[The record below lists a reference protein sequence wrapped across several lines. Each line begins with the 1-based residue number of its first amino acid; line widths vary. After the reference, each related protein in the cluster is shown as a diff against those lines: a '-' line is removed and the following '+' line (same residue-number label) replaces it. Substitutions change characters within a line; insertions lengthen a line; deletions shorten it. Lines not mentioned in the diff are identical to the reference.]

1 VDAERDL
8 DDELRAFVEVRAAA
22 HERRGLAPAD
32 AKRAALIEVGGI
44 DQVKERVRDVR
55 IGSAVEAAVRDVRY
69 GAGVLWRSPGYA
81 LVVIMTIALG
91 IGVNAAIFSV
101 VHAVLWRSLPYPEA
115 DRIVVIEADTAA
127 LPTAYSSSGPVFDPR
142 AQSRL
147 ITSIALAEGR
157 DASLMIDGVM
167 ERVASV
173 RVTDD
178 VLPLLG
184 AKSLLLGRTV
194 IAAEDSR
201 DYILKGVV
209 ISHELWLRRLNG
221 DPQVIGRRLT
231 VNNFDV
237 QVVGVMPPGFRLI
250 LPAGNHAEESI
261 DLWLPRSFGLGLLYR
276 GLPLIGRVAP
286 GATLTEAQAEL
297 SALASSF
304 VASHPSAYPGGL
316 RLTVRPLGEVV
327 TRDVKPA
334 LMALSTAVGF
344 VLLIACVNVANLLL
358 ARAKTRAR
366 EFAVRRA
373 LGATRLRLMRQLLAE
388 NLVVAI
394 LGGACGLLLAR
405 LGVGLLEWLRPVHLP
420 RQAEVGID
428 GAVVLWTAGLTLVSG
443 ILFGLVPA
451 LAFTRD
457 SQSLT
462 LHAGRAGSLMV
473 RGRHLHRGLVLSE
486 IALSIVPL
494 IAAGLMLRTF
504 ANLLDAPIGFEPA
517 HVVTARVSLNLE
529 AFSTVDR
536 RSAFY
541 RDAIARLR
549 ELPGVEAASVG
560 GPPPL
565 APVRSTLRFWRTDDR
580 EGTSSLGSHQ
590 SIMPGYFGVMGI
602 PLRSGRD
609 ISDDDIVRRRHVAIV
624 DERLAAQLW
633 QGDAIG
639 QSLSVEYSKQP
650 LEVVGVAGYIRSRDI
665 RDANTSL
672 IYVPSHVYE
681 IEQTIVVKTP
691 APLSTVAPAIK
702 QAVEALG
709 PGRPVFAIRPMEEI
723 VQASIDN
730 TRFTMLVLSG
740 FAVASLVLA
749 GIGLYGTL
757 AYLTS
762 QRTQEFG
769 VRLALG
775 ATAATIL
782 RLVFREGCLLSGL
795 GAALGLAGAMAV
807 TRVLRGLLYGVT
819 PLDGVTIASVV
830 VLVGGVALVAVGVP
844 AWRAA
849 RVDPVTALRAEEGRP
864 NRCFQACSFHNATA
878 RLPER
883 LVLKPK
889 P

>member
-1 VDAERDL
+1 MQKRWRDGREP
-8 DDELRAFVEVRAAA
+8 D
-22 HERRGLAPAD
+22 H
-32 AKRAALIEVGGI
+32 
-44 DQVKERVRDVR
+44 VKGRVRDVR
-55 IGSAVEAAVRDVRY
+55 IGSALEAAARDVRY
-69 GAGVLWRSPGYA
+69 GARVLWRSPGYA
-81 LVVIMTIALG
+81 LVVVLTIALG

-115 DRIVVIEADTAA
+115 DRIVAIEADTAGV
-127 LPTAYSSSGPVFDPR
+127 PTAYSSPGPVFDLR
-142 AQSRL
+142 TQSRL
-147 ITSIALAEGR
+147 ITGIAQVEGR

-167 ERVASV
+167 ESVAAA

-184 AKSLLLGRTV
+184 AQSLPLGRT
-194 IAAEDSR
+194 ITTAEDS
-201 DYILKGVV
+201 YGYVLKGVV
-209 ISHELWLRRLNG
+209 ISHGLWLRRFNG

-237 QVVGVMPPGFRLI
+237 RVVGVMPAGFRLV
-250 LPAGNHAEESI
+250 LPGRSHAEESI
-261 DLWLPRSFGLGLLYR
+261 DLWLPKDFAPSLLYR

-286 GATLTEAQAEL
+286 GATVAEAQAEL
-297 SALASSF
+297 TALASSF

-327 TRDVKPA
+327 TRGVKPA
-334 LMALSTAVGF
+334 LTALGAAVGF

-358 ARAKTRAR
+358 ARARTRAR
-366 EFAVRRA
+366 ELAVRRA
-373 LGATRLRLMRQLLAE
+373 LGATRLRLVRQLLAE
-388 NLVVAI
+388 NLVLAI
-394 LGGACGLLLAR
+394 LGGAGGLVLAR

-420 RQAEVGID
+420 RQGEIAVD

-451 LAFTRD
+451 LALTRG
-457 SQSLT
+457 SAGLT

-473 RGRHLHRGLVLSE
+473 RSRHLHRALVLSE

-504 ANLLDAPIGFEPA
+504 GNLLDVPLGFEPA

-529 AFSTVDR
+529 EFSTVDR

-541 RDAIARLR
+541 RDAIARVR
-549 ELPGVEAASVG
+549 ELPGIEAASVG

-565 APVRSTLRFWRTDDR
+565 APVRSTVRLWRSEDR
-580 EGTSSLGSHQ
+580 EGTSSLGSQQ
-590 SIMPGYFGVMGI
+590 SVMPGYFTVMGI

-609 ISDDDIVRRRHVAIV
+609 ISDDDIVRRRRVAVV

-650 LEVVGVAGYIRSRDI
+650 LEVVGVAGYIRARDI
-665 RDANTSL
+665 RDAGTSL
-672 IYVPSHVYE
+672 IYVPSHLYE
-681 IEQTIVVKTP
+681 IEQTLVVKTR

-723 VQASIDN
+723 VRASIDD
-730 TRFTMLVLSG
+730 TRFTMLVLSA

-749 GIGLYGTL
+749 GVGLYGTL

-775 ATAATIL
+775 ATASTIL
-782 RLVFREGCLLSGL
+782 RLVMREGCLLSGMGATL
-795 GAALGLAGAMAV
+795 GFAAAMAV

-819 PLDGVTIASVV
+819 PLDGLTIASVV
-830 VLVGGVALVAVGVP
+830 ALVAGVALVAVGVP

-849 RVDPVTALRAEEGRP
+849 RVDPVTALRAE
-864 NRCFQACSFHNATA
+864 
-878 RLPER
+878 
-883 LVLKPK
+883 
-889 P
+889 

>member
-1 VDAERDL
+1 MQKLWRDGREP
-8 DDELRAFVEVRAAA
+8 D
-22 HERRGLAPAD
+22 H
-32 AKRAALIEVGGI
+32 
-44 DQVKERVRDVR
+44 VKGRVRDVR
-55 IGSAVEAAVRDVRY
+55 IGSALEAAARDVRY
-69 GAGVLWRSPGYA
+69 GARVLWRSPGYA
-81 LVVIMTIALG
+81 LVVVLTIALG

-115 DRIVVIEADTAA
+115 DRIVAIEADTAGV
-127 LPTAYSSSGPVFDPR
+127 PTAYSSPGPVFDLR
-142 AQSRL
+142 TQSRL
-147 ITSIALAEGR
+147 ITGIAQVEGR

-167 ERVASV
+167 ESVAAA

-184 AKSLLLGRTV
+184 AQSLPLGRT
-194 IAAEDSR
+194 ITTAEDS
-201 DYILKGVV
+201 YGYVLKGVV
-209 ISHELWLRRLNG
+209 ISHGLWLRRFNG

-237 QVVGVMPPGFRLI
+237 RVVGVMPAGFRLV
-250 LPAGNHAEESI
+250 LPGRSHAEESI
-261 DLWLPRSFGLGLLYR
+261 DLWLPKDFAPSLLYR

-286 GATLTEAQAEL
+286 GATVAEAQAEL
-297 SALASSF
+297 TALASSF

-327 TRDVKPA
+327 TRGVKPA
-334 LMALSTAVGF
+334 LTALGAAVGF

-358 ARAKTRAR
+358 ARARTRAR
-366 EFAVRRA
+366 ELAVRRA
-373 LGATRLRLMRQLLAE
+373 LGATRLRLVRQLLAE
-388 NLVVAI
+388 NLVLAI
-394 LGGACGLLLAR
+394 LGGAGGLVLAR

-420 RQAEVGID
+420 RQGEIAVD

-451 LAFTRD
+451 LALTRG
-457 SQSLT
+457 SAGLT

-473 RGRHLHRGLVLSE
+473 RSRHLHRALVLSE

-504 ANLLDAPIGFEPA
+504 GNLLDVPLGFEPA

-529 AFSTVDR
+529 EFSTVDR

-541 RDAIARLR
+541 RDAIARVR
-549 ELPGVEAASVG
+549 ELPGIEAASVG

-565 APVRSTLRFWRTDDR
+565 APVRSTVRLWRSEDR
-580 EGTSSLGSHQ
+580 EGTSSLGSQQ
-590 SIMPGYFGVMGI
+590 SVMPGYFTVMGI

-609 ISDDDIVRRRHVAIV
+609 ISDDDIVRRRRVAVV

-650 LEVVGVAGYIRSRDI
+650 LEVVGVAGYIRARDI
-665 RDANTSL
+665 RDAGTSL
-672 IYVPSHVYE
+672 IYVPSHLYE
-681 IEQTIVVKTP
+681 IEQTLVVKTR

-723 VQASIDN
+723 VRASIDD
-730 TRFTMLVLSG
+730 TRFTMLVLSA

-749 GIGLYGTL
+749 GVGLYGTL

-775 ATAATIL
+775 ATASTIL
-782 RLVFREGCLLSGL
+782 RLVMREGCLLSGMGATL
-795 GAALGLAGAMAV
+795 GFAAAMAV

-819 PLDGVTIASVV
+819 PLDGLTIASVV
-830 VLVGGVALVAVGVP
+830 ALVAGVALVAVGVP

-849 RVDPVTALRAEEGRP
+849 RVNPVTALRAE
-864 NRCFQACSFHNATA
+864 
-878 RLPER
+878 
-883 LVLKPK
+883 
-889 P
+889 